1 MYEEKKYLLHLL
13 EILKKTHIVLF
24 QNNVDTQTLS
34 RHQLTHTHQQHTK
47 LTLKPFEKIF
57 KNNDRGNK
65 FYQISK
71 TEKKSS

>member
-1 MYEEKKYLLHLL
+1 MKKKIFIALTRNS
-13 EILKKTHIVLF
+13 KKTHIVLF

>member
-34 RHQLTHTHQQHTK
+34 RHQLTHTPTTHKTHTK
-47 LTLKPFEKIF
+47 AFRKDF
-57 KNNDRGNK
+57 
-65 FYQISK
+65 
-71 TEKKSS
+71 